1 MRRRPFVITSL
12 RLLMFAVLFMF
23 VAPAFAQATDAGV
36 DPLLSD
42 LSTVAQTATAASHNG
57 VAGVLAVIVASLVLV
72 TRLATRFGSKLPG
85 KVGEWFATP
94 VATWVI
100 PLVLSTL
107 GALLTALTSGQPLSL
122 GLFVGAIMA
131 GLAGG
136 GFGSVPAK
144 LEQLKKADAA
154 GADAAAK
161 VTDTAS
167 AADVFRGSGPRL

>member
-1 MRRRPFVITSL
+1 MFRTLTR
-12 RLLMFAVLFMF
+12 FAVLAVLAL
-23 VAPAFAQATDAGV
+23 VAFPVFAQTLDGGT

-94 VATWVI
+94 IATWVI

-144 LEQLKKADAA
+144 LEQMKKADAA
-154 GADAAAK
+154 GASAAAT

-167 AADVFRGSGPRL
+167 AAETFRRGPNP

>member
-1 MRRRPFVITSL
+1 MIRSL
-12 RLLMFAVLFMF
+12 TRFAVLALLALVVFP
-23 VAPAFAQATDAGV
+23 VFAQTLDGGT

-42 LSTVAQTATAASHNG
+42 LTTVAQTATAASHNG

-136 GFGSVPAK
+136 GFGSVPAFIK
-144 LEQLKKADAA
+144 QEQLAKADAA

-167 AADVFRGSGPRL
+167 AADVMRGHGPTP